1 MSSKEEESILGYG
14 HKNIQ
19 AVHPTTIMITKEEN
33 LSQTGDCIVVIAAN
47 KTLETLTSKFRESLR
62 KSNSKL
68 TVVFEIDSLKEQITA
83 FGSPKLILSHPTD
96 MVIRKSDYICNRTL
110 AIHADKSSSDLS
122 RVFVEKLKDQ
132 KQEIKVTLTVE
143 G

>member
-1 MSSKEEESILGYG
+1 LSSKEEESILGYG

-19 AVHPTTIMITKEEN
+19 AVHPTTIMITKDEN

-68 TVVFEIDSLKEQITA
+68 TVVFEADSLKEQITA

>member
-19 AVHPTTIMITKEEN
+19 AVHPTTIMITKDEN

-47 KTLETLTSKFRESLR
+47 KTLETLTSKFRENLR

-68 TVVFEIDSLKEQITA
+68 TVVFEADSLKEQITA

>member
-1 MSSKEEESILGYG
+1 LNSKEEESILGYG

-19 AVHPTTIMITKEEN
+19 AVHPTTIMITKDEN
-33 LSQTGDCIVVIAAN
+33 LSQSGDCIVVVAAN

-83 FGSPKLILSHPTD
+83 FGSTKLILSHPTD
-96 MVIRKSDYICNRTL
+96 MVIRKSAYICNRTL

-122 RVFVEKLKDQ
+122 REFVEKLKNQ
-132 KQEIKVTLTVE
+132 KKEIKITLTVE